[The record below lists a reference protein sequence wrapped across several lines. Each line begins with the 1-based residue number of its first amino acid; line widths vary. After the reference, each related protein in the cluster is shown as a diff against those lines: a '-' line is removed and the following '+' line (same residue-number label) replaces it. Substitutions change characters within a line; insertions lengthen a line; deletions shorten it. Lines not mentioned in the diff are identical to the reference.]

1 MTGERKRWKKDKM
14 SKKVTYAP
22 NSRGLET
29 LEIGKENLVKIRRK
43 IGNGNVRKLMMRRC
57 KCEKIDGNGNVR
69 NLMAMEMKM

>member
-29 LEIGKENLVKIRRK
+29 LEKKILLKFVAR
-43 IGNGNVRKLMMRRC
+43 L
-57 KCEKIDGNGNVR
+57 E
-69 NLMAMEMKM
+69 MET

>member
-1 MTGERKRWKKDKM
+1 MRERGGKDKM

-22 NSRGLET
+22 NSRGLDT
-29 LEIGKENLVKIRRK
+29 LEKKTLLKFVA
-43 IGNGNVRKLMMRRC
+43 NGNVRKLMMRRC